1 MFATTMEAGMCMGF
15 PDTCLVPAPPAPP
28 IPTPFP
34 NIAMP
39 MMADPT
45 TVVVF
50 IAGMPALFLDSEIP
64 LSNGDQGGL
73 AGGVA
78 SGQIM
83 GPCRPILGSFAVMLE
98 GIAAVRLSA
107 PTMQNE
113 DNAPGFISVPSQPIV
128 MILS

>member
-1 MFATTMEAGMCMGF
+1 MFATTMEGGMCMGF

-64 LSNGDQGGL
+64 LSNGDQAGL

-78 SGQIM
+78 SGMMM
-83 GPCRPILGSFAVMLE
+83 GPARAVMGSFAVMLE
-98 GIAAVRLSA
+98 GIAAVRLSD
-107 PTMQNE
+107 PTLQND
-113 DNAPGFISVPSQPIV
+113 DNAPGIIMAPSQPTV